1 MSAAPEIT
9 YLAEIVASQAGHHLG
24 PEAAAQAA
32 QKLAPIARR
41 EGMGDVLELLR
52 FVRGQNDPA
61 LISTIVESA
70 LPQDTRFFRER
81 PLWKAV
87 RNDVL
92 PAAFKA
98 HGLDKGV
105 FRIWSAG
112 CGFGQEVYSFSMA
125 ASEVLNGSP
134 MPVEIV
140 GTDISERAIERA
152 RSGMYTHFEVQRG
165 LPIRLLLK
173 HFERDGDYWRVDN
186 VTRKRTRFARHSLL
200 ADFTPLGAFDVIS
213 CQNVLSS
220 LSPTRREQV
229 LSRMLAQLKPGGH
242 FLTTEGEGL
251 WLRPYQAEFTP
262 IYGSFVFRRDTA
274 LAKTA

>member
-1 MSAAPEIT
+1 MNAAPEIA
-9 YLAEIVASQAGHHLG
+9 YLAEIVAAQAGHQLG

-52 FVRGQNDPA
+52 FVRAQNDA
-61 LISTIVESA
+61 MLISAVVEAA

-92 PAAFKA
+92 PDAFKA

-105 FRIWSAG
+105 YRIWSAG

-125 ASEVLNGSP
+125 ASEVLDGSP

-165 LPIRLLLK
+165 LPIRQLLK
-173 HFERDGDYWRVDN
+173 HFERDGDHWRVDN

-200 ADFTPLGAFDVIS
+200 ADFTPLGAFDIIS

-220 LSPTRREQV
+220 FCPNRREQV
-229 LSRMLAQLKPGGH
+229 LSRMLAQLKPGGY
-242 FLTTEGEGL
+242 FMTTEGEGL
-251 WLRPYQAEFTP
+251 WLRSYQADFTATHGAF
-262 IYGSFVFRRDTA
+262 IFQRKIAERMTA
-274 LAKTA
+274 